1 MTSSEISEAVT
12 TCSSCGSEDQTQ
24 FNSEIMIHFSGLKHL
39 SNPGVL
45 VFPRLLVCLD
55 CGVSQFTL
63 PERELNHLKETIA
76 AKAVRRGSVVRAC

>member
-1 MTSSEISEAVT
+1 MVGSGISQAVT
-12 TCSSCGSEDQTQ
+12 TCRSCGSEDQTQ

-55 CGVSQFTL
+55 CGVSQFAL
-63 PERELNHLKETIA
+63 PERELGQLKETIA
-76 AKAVRRGSVVRAC
+76 A